1 MLRSA
6 AELKIQNMFGW
17 AQVDCFTEG
26 FFSVFYQGKK
36 VTLGNHVENS
46 LWLLLS
52 GADSRGD
59 CFGERPEGWE
69 GANLIER
76 A

>member
-1 MLRSA
+1 MS
-6 AELKIQNMFGW
+6 
-17 AQVDCFTEG
+17 
-26 FFSVFYQGKK
+26 YQGKK